1 MTTQYTT
8 ILKLALPVQGELS
21 GSWGDVVN
29 DNITEMV
36 EEAVAGLATI
46 NSWTANSHTLTTAN
60 GTTSESRCA
69 VLVAD
74 DDGGGNPSAAATIIC
89 PAATKLYV
97 LKNISGQQVTLKT
110 SGGTGVAVPNGST
123 AFLFC
128 DGTNVEACQTDI
140 IDATTIDTTNL
151 EVTNI
156 KAKDG
161 TASGSIANSTGV
173 FTINSAVLTTADIN
187 GGTIDG
193 TVIGGSTP
201 AAGTFTTFTSTGID
215 DNASSTAITIDSSQ
229 NVGIGTA
236 SPSGGKLYVVQ
247 AADGLNAGFRITHG
261 SGDARMYIN
270 SNTPTLDAVA
280 GGSWNFSIA
289 STERMRIDSSGNLL
303 VGTTSATTDLA
314 YSPKL
319 KLSGSGPGLY
329 FEETDTSQDYSIT
342 ALGGKFYI
350 RDATAVV
357 PRLTIDSSGNVGIGT
372 FTPAVPLHISSATP
386 AIRLTDTDD
395 NSDAQVGAAAG
406 GLLVFDADI
415 DNEVAGSA
423 ILFRVDGSS
432 EKMRIDSSGNVGIG
446 TSSPDGKLDI
456 ATGGTTDVV
465 AALGGTFPAFTY
477 RNGTGAWFHA
487 GKHPSSDYFYIG
499 HGATPTTSVDVV
511 VDSSGNVG
519 INTTSGNEKLN
530 VAGAIGSSSPSAGF
544 GAGLERI
551 IMDYTG
557 SVARVGHVNGASGS
571 AKPVT
576 FLVAGAE
583 KMRIDSSGNVGIGA
597 TPSGGKLYVVQ
608 GADGQGAG
616 FRITHGSGDARMY
629 INSNIPTLDAVA
641 GGGWNFSIAGTA
653 RMTISATG
661 TIDMVPTS
669 ASPGQGLQITSDGMA
684 NGSNAL
690 FISMPTNTGN
700 FISGNTSAGQKFA
713 ISSAGALSKTSGSFK
728 IDHPLPSLNATHS
741 LVHSF
746 IEGPQADLIYRGTAD
761 LVSGV
766 ATVNID
772 TAAGM
777 TDGTFVML
785 CTDVQ
790 CFTSNE
796 DGWTA
801 LKGSVTGNILTIT
814 AQDNTCTDTVGWMVI
829 GERCD
834 PDIIAPDWTDD
845 AGKVIVEPLKPELIE
860 G

>member
-270 SNTPTLDAVA
+270 CQHPHV
-280 GGSWNFSIA
+280 
-289 STERMRIDSSGNLL
+289 RCSSG
-303 VGTTSATTDLA
+303 
-314 YSPKL
+314 
-319 KLSGSGPGLY
+319 
-329 FEETDTSQDYSIT
+329 
-342 ALGGKFYI
+342 
-350 RDATAVV
+350 R
-357 PRLTIDSSGNVGIGT
+357 
-372 FTPAVPLHISSATP
+372 
-386 AIRLTDTDD
+386 
-395 NSDAQVGAAAG
+395 
-406 GLLVFDADI
+406 
-415 DNEVAGSA
+415 
-423 ILFRVDGSS
+423 
-432 EKMRIDSSGNVGIG
+432 
-446 TSSPDGKLDI
+446 
-456 ATGGTTDVV
+456 
-465 AALGGTFPAFTY
+465 
-477 RNGTGAWFHA
+477 
-487 GKHPSSDYFYIG
+487 
-499 HGATPTTSVDVV
+499 
-511 VDSSGNVG
+511 
-519 INTTSGNEKLN
+519 
-530 VAGAIGSSSPSAGF
+530 
-544 GAGLERI
+544 
-551 IMDYTG
+551 
-557 SVARVGHVNGASGS
+557 
-571 AKPVT
+571 
-576 FLVAGAE
+576 
-583 KMRIDSSGNVGIGA
+583 
-597 TPSGGKLYVVQ
+597 
-608 GADGQGAG
+608 
-616 FRITHGSGDARMY
+616 
-629 INSNIPTLDAVA
+629 
-641 GGGWNFSIAGTA
+641 
-653 RMTISATG
+653 
-661 TIDMVPTS
+661 
-669 ASPGQGLQITSDGMA
+669 
-684 NGSNAL
+684 
-690 FISMPTNTGN
+690 
-700 FISGNTSAGQKFA
+700 
-713 ISSAGALSKTSGSFK
+713 
-728 IDHPLPSLNATHS
+728 
-741 LVHSF
+741 
-746 IEGPQADLIYRGTAD
+746 
-761 LVSGV
+761 
-766 ATVNID
+766 
-772 TAAGM
+772 
-777 TDGTFVML
+777 
-785 CTDVQ
+785 
-790 CFTSNE
+790 
-796 DGWTA
+796 
-801 LKGSVTGNILTIT
+801 
-814 AQDNTCTDTVGWMVI
+814 
-829 GERCD
+829 
-834 PDIIAPDWTDD
+834 
-845 AGKVIVEPLKPELIE
+845 
-860 G
+860 